1 MSEVRIINAET
12 WSRYAADFGM
22 DSALSGAAFWED
34 LARAFGLTCR
44 LMAYMV
50 NEKPVLLFPAMVSGR
65 SIVWAL
71 HYLPSGLQL
80 KPGLHPIQ
88 QQEHLQSF
96 LADLTSQYTRI
107 DLCLSRKEKDI
118 RPFIWQG
125 FTYRVSY
132 TALKELNGPL
142 TYSQGAERNV
152 RKDAQ
157 DGLVYRVCDREEVLD
172 MVIADLRGYGFSNAK
187 ISGLEQWFSHAS
199 AQGMMSFYE
208 ASDAQGHRAVACVWK
223 DTVSREAC
231 LIATTRRSGLSH
243 YGLYDF
249 LLKDLQLQGYTCIDL
264 CGADIRP
271 VADFKSFFRT
281 RLDFFYVLS
290 YRSFGHKMQRLRAA
304 LRAGL
309 IRLLRG

>member
-1 MSEVRIINAET
+1 MSAIRIVNTET
-12 WSRYAADFGM
+12 WSRHTADFGL
-22 DSALSGAAFWED
+22 DSTLSGAVFWED

-44 LMAYMV
+44 LMVYMV
-50 NEKPVLLFPAMVSGR
+50 NEKPVLIFPAMVSGR

-88 QQEHLQSF
+88 QQEYLQSF
-96 LADLTSQYTRI
+96 LADLSSQYSCI
-107 DLCLSRKEKDI
+107 DFCLSRKQKDI

-132 TALKELNGPL
+132 TPLKDLNEPL

-152 RKDAQ
+152 RKDEQ
-157 DGLVYRVCDREEVLD
+157 DGLAYQVISGEEALD
-172 MVIADLRGYGFSNAK
+172 TVMADLRGYGFSKAK
-187 ISGLEQWFSHAS
+187 ISGLEQWFSLAA

-208 ASDAQGHRAVACVWK
+208 ARDAQGHRAIACVWK
-223 DTVSREAC
+223 DVVSREAC
-231 LIATTRRSGLSH
+231 LIATTRRAGLSH
-243 YGLYDF
+243 YGLYDYIF
-249 LLKDLQLQGYTCIDL
+249 KDLRQQGYNCIDL

-281 RLDFFYVLS
+281 DLDFFYILS

-304 LRAGL
+304 LRTGL

>member
-1 MSEVRIINAET
+1 MSAIRIVDTET
-12 WSRYAADFGM
+12 WSRYAADFGLN
-22 DSALSGAAFWED
+22 SALSGAAFWED

-44 LMAYMV
+44 LMVYMV

-65 SIVWAL
+65 SIAWAL

-88 QQEHLQSF
+88 QQEYLQSF
-96 LADLTSQYTRI
+96 LAELTSQYTRI
-107 DLCLSRKEKDI
+107 DLCLSRKQKDI

-132 TALKELNGPL
+132 TPLKDLIEPL
-142 TYSQGAERNV
+142 SYSQGAERNV
-152 RKDAQ
+152 RKDEQ
-157 DGLVYRVCDREEVLD
+157 DGLAYRVISREEALD
-172 MVIADLRGYGFSNAK
+172 TVMADLRSYGFSKVK
-187 ISGLEQWFSHAS
+187 ISGLEQWFSLA
-199 AQGMMSFYE
+199 ATQEMMSFYE
-208 ASDAQGHRAVACVWK
+208 ARDAQGHRAVACIWK
-223 DTVSREAC
+223 DTASREAC
-231 LIATTRRSGLSH
+231 LIATTRRTGVSH

-249 LLKDLQLQGYTCIDL
+249 LLKDLQQQGYTCIDL

-281 RLDFFYVLS
+281 ELDFFYILS
-290 YRSFGHKMQRLRAA
+290 YRSFGHKLRRLRAA
-304 LRAGL
+304 FRAGL